1 MFVFS
6 LYVLRALQEVL
17 ALIEERLGELEREKT
32 ELTEYEELDRQRRA
46 LDYSLYEK
54 QHAKVSGRSSPPC
67 DASAESTRAYA
78 KPLWT

>member
-1 MFVFS
+1 
-6 LYVLRALQEVL
+6 VL

-54 QHAKVSGRSSPPC
+54 QHAKVCLHVCMSAF
-67 DASAESTRAYA
+67 ASDFLLSHVH
-78 KPLWT
+78 

>member
-1 MFVFS
+1 
-6 LYVLRALQEVL
+6 VL

-54 QHAKVSGRSSPPC
+54 QHAKVSFGCQIPPC
-67 DASAESTRAYA
+67 LISPE
-78 KPLWT
+78 PPGVW